1 MCSFPLWEND
11 NFHIMS
17 LRPVEGGGPLNPTLA
32 ICDGFTLNLADYA
45 RPGLRVGIWAS
56 SGRGKSFGVGV
67 LCEELLSAG
76 IPVIAIDPEGE
87 LHTLREQYRVLVLGG
102 ERADLPLPAGRMG
115 IHLTL
120 THVLAEGL
128 GLVVDLSDRPTNRT
142 QQEAARPWLEELW
155 SLMSE
160 RRAPAALV
168 VEEVHIFAPQS
179 GSSTTADMMQ
189 RFAKQGRKRG
199 AILVAASQRTQA
211 VSKEFMSQLN
221 FSAIGGFETERDYDA
236 VKAVVGGHPFDAFRT
251 LETGRFYLSAAREFF
266 RWRPR
271 RTSHGGD
278 APTWSTA
285 EGASGQSRDSELDSL
300 VEQLRTAFD
309 EEEATTDSATPDAS
323 AADRAR
329 IRALEQEL
337 SATQEELQSA
347 RDEVN
352 RLNIALKVV
361 GAIKVVIQQEI
372 IAVAPSLPAPAV
384 AAQTP
389 APTVVHTQAKPA
401 EPSLVRDVRISSD
414 AVMDLAEVK
423 TMLRRARDRARR
435 RSSRSTEYLHSA
447 VKVLLAGSAVNG
459 AELAAKYGYYGKVT
473 INRMDAVLDALVGVG
488 FAVYNHGQYR
498 LNEPYLRQLIM
509 RG

>member
-1 MCSFPLWEND
+1 M
-11 NFHIMS
+11 
-17 LRPVEGGGPLNPTLA
+17 
-32 ICDGFTLNLADYA
+32 NLSDYA

-67 LCEELLSAG
+67 FCEELLSAG

-87 LHTLREQYRVLVLGG
+87 LHTLREQFRVLVLGG
-102 ERADLPLPAGRMG
+102 ERADLPLPPGRMG
-115 IHLTL
+115 VHLTL
-120 THVLAEGL
+120 SRVLEEGL
-128 GLVVDLSDRPTNRT
+128 GLVVDLSDKPTNRT

-155 SLMSE
+155 TLMSE
-160 RRAPAALV
+160 RRAPAALI

-179 GSSTTADMMQ
+179 GSATTADMMQ

-236 VKAVVGGHPFDAFRT
+236 IKAVVGGHPFDEFRT
-251 LETGRFYLSAAREFF
+251 LETGRFYLSAAREFYH
-266 RWRPR
+266 WRPR

-278 APTWSTA
+278 APTWSPT
-285 EGASGQSRDSELDSL
+285 EGAGEQSRDSEMDSL
-300 VEQLRTAFD
+300 VEQLRAAFAH
-309 EEEATTDSATPDAS
+309 EEEAEGDSAETESS

-329 IRALEQEL
+329 IRSLEHELSSAQQEL
-337 SATQEELQSA
+337 AEA

-352 RLNIALKVV
+352 RLNIALKVT
-361 GAIKVVIQQEI
+361 GAIKVVIQQEV
-372 IAVAPSLPAPAV
+372 IALAPALPAPAV
-384 AAQTP
+384 SAQSPAA
-389 APTVVHTQAKPA
+389 TVVNTQAKPA
-401 EPSLVRDVRISSD
+401 EPSLVKDVRISSD

-423 TMLRRARDRARR
+423 TLLRRARDRARR
-435 RSSRSTEYLHSA
+435 RSSRSPEYLHGA
-447 VKVLLAGSAVNG
+447 VKVLLAGAAVNG
-459 AELAAKYGYYGKVT
+459 AELAARYGYYGKVT

-498 LNEPYLRQLIM
+498 LNESYLRQLIM